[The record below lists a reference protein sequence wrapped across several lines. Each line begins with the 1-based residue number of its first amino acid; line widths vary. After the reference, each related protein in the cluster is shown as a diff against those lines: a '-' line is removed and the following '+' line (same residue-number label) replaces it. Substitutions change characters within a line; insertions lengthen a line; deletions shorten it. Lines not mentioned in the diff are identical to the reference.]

1 MENKKEQVKL
11 NDELLDKVSGGTD
24 QIGDQALWTC
34 SNCGVA
40 GNFTYQ
46 ADGWHCGNCNAV
58 GTNTMVVI
66 CPVDFS

>member
-1 MENKKEQVKL
+1 MDKKGKIAL
-11 NDELLDKVSGGTD
+11 SDELLDKVSGGTE
-24 QIGDQALWTC
+24 QIGEQQVFTC

-40 GNFTYQ
+40 GNFTYL